1 MRMSRMRTIGSTALV
16 LAAMV
21 SLGSVQPTLA
31 GTQSTVGVDGVVL
44 QGSGPSTWEAFTNS
58 SSGCSQTGFTPV
70 DDGSLR
76 GRTDAFDDGLI
87 MGIDGTGFDDYDG
100 TVPGAPLAKET
111 IETSNNIDFP
121 ALSVQRADRVLP
133 SSDVLRTVVRFK
145 NTDTSAQTLTIEWD
159 SNVGSDGSTGVRG
172 SSSGDAVYTKVDRW
186 VVSSDNP
193 TTPVDP
199 VLIFALFGKGAA
211 VKTDSVVSAIG
222 SGVDCFTID
231 FSLRVQAGGT
241 RYLMFFTEMRG
252 TNAKGKAAAKKFNSV
267 AAGSWLLG
275 GLKASVLNRIANWDL

>member
-1 MRMSRMRTIGSTALV
+1 MRMSRMRTIGSTVLV

-21 SLGSVQPTLA
+21 SLGSVQPALA
-31 GTQSTVGVDGVVL
+31 GTQSTVGVDGIIL
-44 QGSGPSTWEAFTNS
+44 QGSGPSTWDAFS
-58 SSGCSQTGFTPV
+58 ASVGCAQTGFTPV

-76 GRTDAFDDGLI
+76 DRPDAFDNGLV

-100 TVPGAPLAKET
+100 IVPGEPLAKET
-111 IETSNNIDFP
+111 IETSNNVDFP
-121 ALSVQRADRVLP
+121 SLSVQRADRVLP
-133 SSDVLRTVVRFK
+133 GSDVLRTVVRFK
-145 NTDTSAQTLTIEWD
+145 NNDTSAQTLTIEWD
-159 SNVGSDGSTGVRG
+159 SDLGSDSGTEVRG
-172 SSSGDAVYTKVDRW
+172 SSSGDAVYTKADRW
-186 VVSSDNP
+186 AVSSDDP

-199 VLIFALFGKGAA
+199 VLVWGLFGKGAA
-211 VKTDSVVSAIG
+211 VKTDTVVTALG
-222 SGVDCFTID
+222 NAQTCFTID

-275 GLKASVLNRIANWDL
+275 GLKASVLSRIANWDL